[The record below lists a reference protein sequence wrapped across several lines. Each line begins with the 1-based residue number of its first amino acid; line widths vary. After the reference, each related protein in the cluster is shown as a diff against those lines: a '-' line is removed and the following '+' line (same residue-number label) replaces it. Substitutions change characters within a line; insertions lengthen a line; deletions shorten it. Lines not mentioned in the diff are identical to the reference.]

1 MVLESGVHES
11 DGSMPEFGGVF
22 GGVFGGH
29 GFYYSFREVWV
40 EGMD

>member
-1 MVLESGVHES
+1 MVLGSGVHES
-11 DGSMPEFGGVF
+11 DGSMPEF